1 MTQLQLND
9 GLTSL
14 ATNLG
19 KRQDQ
24 LQYRAKLHL
33 TEDTLQLNALC
44 RQSDSA

>member
-19 KRQDQ
+19 KRQEQ
-24 LQYRAKLHL
+24 LKYTSGTCL
-33 TEDTLQLNALC
+33 TD
-44 RQSDSA
+44 DKD